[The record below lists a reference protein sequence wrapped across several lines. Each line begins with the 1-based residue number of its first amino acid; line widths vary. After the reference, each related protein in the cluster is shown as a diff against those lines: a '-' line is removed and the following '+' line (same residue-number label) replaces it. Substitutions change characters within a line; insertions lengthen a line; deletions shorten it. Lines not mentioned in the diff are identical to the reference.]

1 MNKNNISVFKGMQRA
16 AVALL
21 LCLSALSAHAG
32 DVMTKKADG
41 TYVVCT
47 TTICK
52 ARGYRRDARKSVKN
66 NLTI

>member
-41 TYVVCT
+41 TYVVRT

-52 ARGYRRDARKSVKN
+52 ARGYRKGTPEIGRAHV
-66 NLTI
+66 